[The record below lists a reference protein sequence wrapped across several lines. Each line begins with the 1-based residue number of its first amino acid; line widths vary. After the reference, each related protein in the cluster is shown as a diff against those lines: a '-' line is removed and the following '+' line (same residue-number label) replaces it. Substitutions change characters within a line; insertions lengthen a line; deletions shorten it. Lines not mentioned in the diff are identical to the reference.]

1 MNIKFYTEK
10 STYRTNLSCYRQTR
24 TTLYVTPIVLYTKV
38 DAQCDKLA
46 TVVDRAKLTTFATV
60 DVSC

>member
-24 TTLYVTPIVLYTKV
+24 TTLYCH
-38 DAQCDKLA
+38 AHR
-46 TVVDRAKLTTFATV
+46 VVHKSGRSV
-60 DVSC
+60 W